1 MCVRHITSLVSS
13 FEQLSC
19 YTELVQIRNAKY
31 KFSFI
36 CDFPFDAIMTSF
48 VLVYAVDDLVN
59 TGAFV
64 LRYRIGKLRISY
76 TTDNLYHK
84 FFEIG

>member
-1 MCVRHITSLVSS
+1 MTSLVSS
-13 FEQLSC
+13 FEQLSR
-19 YTELVQIRNAKY
+19 YTGWVQIRNAKY

-36 CDFPFDAIMTSF
+36 CDFPFNAIMTSF
-48 VLVYAVDDLVN
+48 VLLSAVNDLVN

-64 LRYRIGKLRISY
+64 LRHRIGKLRIIY
-76 TTDNLYHK
+76 TTDNSYNK